1 MMGFQDDVYT
11 LAQIQALIYQSGNNY
26 WLMVVVLVVVVVVVL
41 VLLLFQCV
49 CVCMYVCMYVCVCV
63 CVKSDRQM
71 IELRSC

>member
-1 MMGFQDDVYT
+1 MMGFQDDVYI

-41 VLLLFQCV
+41 VLLLFQCE

-63 CVKSDRQM
+63 LNRTDK
-71 IELRSC
+71 